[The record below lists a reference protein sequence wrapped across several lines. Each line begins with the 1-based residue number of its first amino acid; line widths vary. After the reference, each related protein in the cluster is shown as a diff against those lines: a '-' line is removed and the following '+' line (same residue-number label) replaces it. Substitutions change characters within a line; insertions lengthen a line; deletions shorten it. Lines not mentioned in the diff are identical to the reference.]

1 MAKRIGYEKQNEK
14 VIKAAFARL
23 AKSKDM
29 SIRMGMYRLLEDAV
43 KTALE
48 LHDENHQSHIEMG
61 DTYGWMLV
69 VNGRIDKIEV
79 NAEGDK
85 VGQASQMLRTYEGRV
100 PNLGYVGVIM
110 AGMQPANF
118 FIINYEK
125 GILESTIHITRS
137 NFNYYFRKI

>member
-1 MAKRIGYEKQNEK
+1 
-14 VIKAAFARL
+14 
-23 AKSKDM
+23 
-29 SIRMGMYRLLEDAV
+29 MGMYRLLERAV
-43 KTALE
+43 KAALE
-48 LHDENHQSHIEMG
+48 FHDEDHQSHIEMG

-79 NAEGDK
+79 NAEAEK

-100 PNLGYVGVIM
+100 SNTGYVGVVM

-118 FIINYEK
+118 FTINYEK

-137 NFNYYFRKI
+137 NFYQYFRKA

>member
-29 SIRMGMYRLLEDAV
+29 SIRMGMYRLLERAV
-43 KTALE
+43 KAALE
-48 LHDENHQSHIEMG
+48 FHDEDHQSHIELG

-79 NAEGDK
+79 NAEAEK
-85 VGQASQMLRTYEGRV
+85 VGQASQMLRTYEGKV
-100 PNLGYVGVIM
+100 PDEGYVGVVM

-118 FIINYEK
+118 FTINYEK
-125 GILESTIHITRS
+125 RILESTIQITKY
-137 NFNYYFRKI
+137 NFNQFFRKI

>member
-29 SIRMGMYRLLEDAV
+29 SIRMGMYRLLERAV
-43 KTALE
+43 KAALE
-48 LHDENHQSHIEMG
+48 FHDEGHQSHIELG

-79 NAEGDK
+79 NAEAEK
-85 VGQASQMLRTYEGRV
+85 VGQASQMLRTYEGKV
-100 PNLGYVGVIM
+100 PNVGYVGVVM

-118 FIINYEK
+118 FTINYEK
-125 GILESTIHITRS
+125 RILESTIQITKY
-137 NFNYYFRKI
+137 NFNQYFRKA

>member
-1 MAKRIGYEKQNEK
+1 MAKITGYERQNEK

-29 SIRMGMYRLLEDAV
+29 SIRMGMYRLLERAV
-43 KTALE
+43 KAALE
-48 LHDENHQSHIEMG
+48 FHDEDHQSHIEMG

-79 NAEGDK
+79 NAEAEK
-85 VGQASQMLRTYEGRV
+85 VGQASQMLRTYEGKV
-100 PNLGYVGVIM
+100 PNVGYVGVVM

-118 FIINYEK
+118 FTINYEK
-125 GILESTIHITRS
+125 RILESTIQITKH
-137 NFNYYFRKI
+137 NFNQFFRKI

>member
-1 MAKRIGYEKQNEK
+1 MAKITGYERQNDK

-29 SIRMGMYRLLEDAV
+29 SIRMGMYRLLERAV
-43 KTALE
+43 KAALE
-48 LHDENHQSHIEMG
+48 FHDEDHQSHIEMG

-79 NAEGDK
+79 NAEAEK
-85 VGQASQMLRTYEGRV
+85 VGQASQMLRTYEGKV
-100 PNLGYVGVIM
+100 PNVGYVGVVM

-118 FIINYEK
+118 FTINYEK
-125 GILESTIHITRS
+125 RILESTIQITKY
-137 NFNYYFRKI
+137 NFNQFFRKI